1 MRSSG
6 ILLIMTNTLKLGRAK
21 REKMKEHPPSVYHLH
36 IRSSKCPLV
45 KTIPINNY
53 KIQETYIV
61 FDS

>member
-1 MRSSG
+1 
-6 ILLIMTNTLKLGRAK
+6 
-21 REKMKEHPPSVYHLH
+21 MKEHPPSVYHLH